1 MLSIAGIDRRKPV
14 YFLPAFSIQTT
25 VDDPMAK
32 REKTTPITDKPDE
45 VKEPDPAVTELV
57 LSLASFVSADD
68 VGKDRVRF
76 LQLDAGR
83 IIEDLGL

>member
-1 MLSIAGIDRRKPV
+1 
-14 YFLPAFSIQTT
+14 
-25 VDDPMAK
+25 MAK
-32 REKTTPITDKPDE
+32 HEKTTPITDKPDE

-76 LQLDAGR
+76 LQLVAGR
-83 IIEDLGL
+83 ILEDLGL